1 MKKIFIIGGG
11 IAALEAAKSA
21 RSTQRDALI
30 VLISAENALPY
41 SRPMLTKQ
49 LMGKV
54 TAHDLAVESAAWYDE
69 KDIVVLTGRTVTA
82 IDPVGKTLVA
92 GGTPFHWD
100 SLILATGASCF
111 VPPIPGAD
119 GANVVAVRTF
129 GDVARVREIAKTA
142 KNAAVIGGGLGVA
155 IAYPHAKALHE
166 AGCEVDL
173 IVGFRNEHLII
184 LKDELA
190 AACTDLTIM
199 TDDGSNGNKG
209 FVTQALQA
217 KLDAGKAYDE
227 VIAIGPLPMMKAV
240 CDLTKPKDIK
250 TIVSMNPIMIDG
262 TGMCGGCRVTVGG
275 VTKFACVDG
284 PDFDGHQVDWAE
296 AISRSRMF
304 RPEEQRAMEKLHK
317 CRLTGGVR

>member
-1 MKKIFIIGGG
+1 MFPIVKKRVLNETVTLMEIEAPLVARKALPGQFIIFRIDEEGERIPLT
-11 IAALEAAKSA
+11 IAGYDREKGTVTIIFQKVGYTTMKLDTLNEG
-21 RSTQRDALI
+21 DAL
-30 VLISAENALPY
+30 L
-41 SRPMLTKQ
+41 
-49 LMGKV
+49 
-54 TAHDLAVESAAWYDE
+54 DF
-69 KDIVVLTGRTVTA
+69 
-82 IDPVGKTLVA
+82 VGPLGEPSHTEGVK
-92 GGTPFHWD
+92 
-100 SLILATGASCF
+100 
-111 VPPIPGAD
+111 
-119 GANVVAVRTF
+119 R
-129 GDVARVREIAKTA
+129 
-142 KNAAVIGGGLGVA
+142 AAVIGGGLGVA
-155 IAYPHAKALHE
+155 IAYPQAKALHE

-217 KLDAGKAYDE
+217 KLDADKVYDE

>member
-21 RSTQRDALI
+21 RSTQQDALI

-54 TAHDLAVESAAWYDE
+54 TAQDLAVESAAWYDE

-92 GGTPFHWD
+92 GGIPFHWD

-129 GDVARVREIAKTA
+129 EDVARVREIAKNGKKRGGYRRRRA
-142 KNAAVIGGGLGVA
+142 GAGSGVVLGGSGLVRDRAGARRSADEAA
-155 IAYPHAKALHE
+155 
-166 AGCEVDL
+166 D
-173 IVGFRNEHLII
+173 
-184 LKDELA
+184 
-190 AACTDLTIM
+190 
-199 TDDGSNGNKG
+199 
-209 FVTQALQA
+209 
-217 KLDAGKAYDE
+217 
-227 VIAIGPLPMMKAV
+227 
-240 CDLTKPKDIK
+240 
-250 TIVSMNPIMIDG
+250 
-262 TGMCGGCRVTVGG
+262 
-275 VTKFACVDG
+275 
-284 PDFDGHQVDWAE
+284 
-296 AISRSRMF
+296 
-304 RPEEQRAMEKLHK
+304 
-317 CRLTGGVR
+317 